1 MKVNNKVAAI
11 IVIATIVVLA
21 FLIIFVTKLVTSAKP
36 KQQEI
41 NKNIERELDDI
52 IGENTENSN
61 MQINIQTN
69 DVINSIENQNIIF
82 YSVIKIK

>member
-69 DVINSIENQNIIF
+69 DVINSIEN
-82 YSVIKIK
+82 